1 MVLGVLWR
9 CLKLIGVLWRCSKL
23 NVSWC
28 TLALFKIEWC
38 TLALLNLLF
47 SFSFFFVFTECWPL
61 RCCLALL
68 YHQIARHQFRGVSL
82 GL

>member
-1 MVLGVLWR
+1 MFLGVLW
-9 CLKLIGVLWRCSKL
+9 CTLALLKL

-38 TLALLNLLF
+38 TLALLKLLF
-47 SFSFFFVFTECWPL
+47 SFSFFVLTECRPL

-68 YHQIARHQFRGVSL
+68 YHQIARHRFRGVSL
-82 GL
+82 GR